1 MKTKLSISVVSAV
14 WILAA
19 MGRMAVA
26 GEEAGTGR
34 FEGQYCSGAGDA
46 AWLRLIDESFAFFHA
61 NPQVPNLTMVY
72 QPDWDTFQL
81 GANWDAWWIQNS
93 YGFTLSAV
101 PFLPEPYFSILQ
113 RSYDL
118 FWHNQ
123 GDGRRMGLWYGSATA
138 THLSSLVG
146 PDGCLGDAA
155 RPGEIAY
162 KQGDG
167 DAQVHDWF
175 YEATA
180 AGVVMQAEILLAN
193 RDTNAMAR
201 YLPKMD
207 KACDFIERARD
218 PKNNLF
224 LVGPGCNLLAPSY
237 GGVKQPDGT
246 FGKGYLAGLSITY
259 LAAMDRM
266 VELYRLTGDQ
276 AKLAEY
282 ERRQKVTRESL
293 PQLLTPA
300 GYFVKSIEPG
310 GVKHGV
316 LGQAQ
321 YGYLE
326 GVANADAVALRV
338 ADQATAEAIYRQIAA
353 FRAIRPFDWLLTN
366 APGLDDTYWLWGA
379 REPLPDMH
387 AFGQWVNG
395 GVWATVEARAILA
408 YYRLGKF
415 EDVRRSADRA
425 MKWAK
430 ECRMDAPWSQRGEN
444 TYNLWADRKEN
455 PALIRGLSVTHDNF
469 AIPAATIR
477 GLFDCEYRWDRLIL
491 RPRVPEGI
499 KEYVQ
504 KEPIR
509 FGEKRLY
516 VSCRN
521 GGMEVQSVAVNGQA
535 WNLGSSDEVV
545 LPYETLPAT
554 AHIEIVTEGGWPAAA
569 ALPASPPTPAA
580 TTVAAAPSKEL
591 PESLRQPYAALQAME
606 KLLAKQK
613 GVEVE
618 QEQAFVHEALA
629 AIEARR
635 ARTAVEA
642 QGFFR
647 PMTIE
652 KRDNIVRF
660 YEDAAL
666 AMYRGFARRMSD
678 YENSPV
684 ASEKRLG
691 ELFQQVVPVPEK
703 AVTLPKGGQSKDA
716 DANTAWGGAP
726 IDNGADLLKK
736 HVISVTTDGRMLLD
750 SRLANINDGVLISN
764 GGIADTTTNLSVFT
778 AGSKVVFK
786 LDAAYDI
793 GRIDVF
799 TVHCQRNGQKYTVDT
814 SADGGTTWTPLT
826 AVSCDN
832 LAADWKVRRIRL
844 TGRNGAALAKGVS
857 ALRFTIAIPG
867 GKPPYDTYDSVY
879 GEIAVYA
886 APGPAAPGEKR

>member
-1 MKTKLSISVVSAV
+1 
-14 WILAA
+14 
-19 MGRMAVA
+19 
-26 GEEAGTGR
+26 
-34 FEGQYCSGAGDA
+34 
-46 AWLRLIDESFAFFHA
+46 
-61 NPQVPNLTMVY
+61 
-72 QPDWDTFQL
+72 
-81 GANWDAWWIQNS
+81 
-93 YGFTLSAV
+93 
-101 PFLPEPYFSILQ
+101 
-113 RSYDL
+113 
-118 FWHNQ
+118 
-123 GDGRRMGLWYGSATA
+123 
-138 THLSSLVG
+138 
-146 PDGCLGDAA
+146 
-155 RPGEIAY
+155 
-162 KQGDG
+162 
-167 DAQVHDWF
+167 
-175 YEATA
+175 
-180 AGVVMQAEILLAN
+180 
-193 RDTNAMAR
+193 
-201 YLPKMD
+201 
-207 KACDFIERARD
+207 
-218 PKNNLF
+218 
-224 LVGPGCNLLAPSY
+224 
-237 GGVKQPDGT
+237 
-246 FGKGYLAGLSITY
+246 
-259 LAAMDRM
+259 
-266 VELYRLTGDQ
+266 
-276 AKLAEY
+276 
-282 ERRQKVTRESL
+282 
-293 PQLLTPA
+293 
-300 GYFVKSIEPG
+300 
-310 GVKHGV
+310 
-316 LGQAQ
+316 
-321 YGYLE
+321 
-326 GVANADAVALRV
+326 
-338 ADQATAEAIYRQIAA
+338 
-353 FRAIRPFDWLLTN
+353 
-366 APGLDDTYWLWGA
+366 
-379 REPLPDMH
+379 
-387 AFGQWVNG
+387 
-395 GVWATVEARAILA
+395 
-408 YYRLGKF
+408 
-415 EDVRRSADRA
+415 
-425 MKWAK
+425 
-430 ECRMDAPWSQRGEN
+430 
-444 TYNLWADRKEN
+444 
-455 PALIRGLSVTHDNF
+455 
-469 AIPAATIR
+469 
-477 GLFDCEYRWDRLIL
+477 
-491 RPRVPEGI
+491 
-499 KEYVQ
+499 
-504 KEPIR
+504 
-509 FGEKRLY
+509 
-516 VSCRN
+516 
-521 GGMEVQSVAVNGQA
+521 
-535 WNLGSSDEVV
+535 
-545 LPYETLPAT
+545 
-554 AHIEIVTEGGWPAAA
+554 
-569 ALPASPPTPAA
+569 
-580 TTVAAAPSKEL
+580 
-591 PESLRQPYAALQAME
+591 ME